1 MMTVHAKGRLWRS
14 LPAILVVAIV
24 ALGVTTRVRFLRR
37 EMMSRWHTALEG
49 GALTTQATVDDWFSD
64 RDADAE
70 ALATSISIHAAFPH
84 AGDSTPRF
92 ATVLAPI
99 VRRAKFT
106 DAWVVDSAGNLIS
119 AATSHPLRADEVL
132 AAKEAIAKHQTRH
145 SAITANG
152 PNSATIAIAAPVKL
166 SAATPAE
173 KHAPA
178 AVILRADLVKAFAP
192 WARGRPN
199 AAMSMFATPA
209 PGRFIL
215 ISACPEQSVPVCIE
229 QSVTLSHSTPAAIA
243 LAQKDSFGLFNE
255 ADGHQTLALTRF
267 DKRLG
272 WGVIRRVS
280 FADAQVP
287 LDREFA
293 IEGAFLLALLGLLGL
308 GGYAAN
314 RTVRVRR
321 LYAQHEATVRL
332 SAVVDASTDGI
343 ISLDEDFAITMVN
356 AAVERML
363 GYSSDALVGRPIF
376 ALFAAEWHAHLLAT
390 LEDFARSS
398 FAFAPLEETER
409 CIALCSNGALMPVDA
424 RVSRAIANGVPV
436 YVMGLRDV
444 SERART
450 ENFLKGQRL
459 VLEMIARGA
468 PAPDTCHTLL
478 SVVRAEATEMRCAIY
493 ELDVD
498 REVAVLV
505 SAVDLPTAVTSQLRE
520 QPAGPRAEGVG
531 LAVHGDTDVIS
542 ADVAVDPRWSQS
554 AELLVA
560 HGIHGAWAIP
570 LRAADGTVIGAL
582 ACYFDATRMATP
594 REQELA
600 HAVVHLASIAISS
613 ARDAAQLRLSEA
625 SFRSF
630 VENTPAAI
638 FRETRGGDLQ
648 STNQAMV
655 ELLGYP
661 NASALQSAATAG
673 LLYIDADARSRLL
686 QSLERDGVVRGV
698 ELEWRCAAGPR
709 VAVRVSA
716 RAYRDEQG
724 LVVLWEGYAENVTSL
739 RHAQEALR
747 RSEKLAAVGQL
758 ISGVAHELNNPLS
771 SIMHFTEDLLTDDR
785 PPADAEALGVIRDQ
799 ARRSRAIVRDLLS
812 FVRQRESNAEPTCLT
827 DVVAA
832 TVRGMGPTIAQGGV
846 LVLTSDDPERGFVL
860 ADRAG
865 IEQIVTNVVA
875 NAVQA
880 AARAGGGEVRIGT
893 RCDADQCELVVE
905 DNGPGIPDEVLPRIF
920 DPFFTTKQTGEG
932 TGLGLSVTLGIVEQL
947 GGRIGVEPRAGGSGT
962 RFVISLPRMRHDAE
976 FIAAELQ
983 AVPVA
988 AVEMTALQPVVA
1000 APAEVS
1006 VAPRT
1011 ALIIDDEPSI
1021 RAALRRYFTRRGW
1034 VVEDAADGDAALQR
1048 IAAAGERLGVVVC
1061 DLRMPG
1067 LSGID
1072 LHDRLARERPALL
1085 RRFVFSTGDVASAE
1099 AAHFV
1104 QRTLC
1109 PVLQKPFELRMLDDI
1124 IARVVE
1130 GADAER
1136 VVA

>member
-1 MMTVHAKGRLWRS
+1 MPVYAKGRLRRS
-14 LPAILVVAIV
+14 LPALLVIAIV
-24 ALGVTTRVRFLRR
+24 ALGVTARVRFLRR
-37 EMMSRWHTALEG
+37 EMMSRWHAALEG
-49 GALTTQATVDDWFSD
+49 GALTTQATVDDWLSD

-70 ALATSISIHAAFPH
+70 ALATSVSIHAAFPH

-119 AATSHPLRADEVL
+119 AATRDPLRAEEAL
-132 AAKEAIAKHQTRH
+132 AAREAIASHLTRH
-145 SAITANG
+145 STITANG
-152 PNSATIAIAAPVKL
+152 PHAATMVIAAPVKL
-166 SAATPAE
+166 SVATPPDV
-173 KHAPA
+173 HAPA

-199 AAMSMFATPA
+199 AAMSVFATPS
-209 PGRFIL
+209 PGGVIL

-229 QSVTLSHSTPAAIA
+229 HSATLSPSTPAAIA

-255 ADGHQTLALTRF
+255 ADGHRTLALTRF
-267 DKRLG
+267 DTRLG
-272 WGVIRRVS
+272 WGVIRRVN

-287 LDREFA
+287 LDREFV

-398 FAFAPLEETER
+398 FAYAPLEETER

-450 ENFLKGQRL
+450 ENFLKGQRV

-468 PAPDTCHTLL
+468 PAPDTCDTLL
-478 SVVRAEATEMRCAIY
+478 TVVRAEASEMRCAIY

-498 REVAVLV
+498 REVALLV
-505 SAVDLPTAVTSQLRE
+505 SAVDLPTAVASQLRE
-520 QPAGPRAEGVG
+520 LPVGPRAEGVG

-542 ADVAVDPRWSQS
+542 ADVAVDPLWSQS

-560 HGIHGAWAIP
+560 HGILGAWTIP
-570 LRAADGTVIGAL
+570 LRATDGTVIGAL

-655 ELLGYP
+655 ELLGYT
-661 NASALQSAATAG
+661 NESALQSAAAAG
-673 LLYIDADARSRLL
+673 RLYIDADARSRLL

-716 RAYRDEQG
+716 RAYRDEHG
-724 LVVLWEGYAENVTSL
+724 LVVRWEGYAENVTSL

-812 FVRQRESNAEPTCLT
+812 FVRQREANAEPTCLT

-832 TVRGMGPTIAQGGV
+832 TVRGMVPAIAQGGV
-846 LVLTSDDPERGFVL
+846 QVLTSDDPERGFVL

-865 IEQIVTNVVA
+865 IEQIVTNVVG

-880 AARAGGGEVRIGT
+880 AGRGGEVRIST
-893 RCDADQCELVVE
+893 RCDEDQCELVVE

-947 GGRIGVEPRAGGSGT
+947 GGRIAAEPRAGGSGT
-962 RFVISLPRMRHDAE
+962 RFVVSLPRLRPDAD
-976 FIAAELQ
+976 ITPADLP
-983 AVPVA
+983 AVPI
-988 AVEMTALQPVVA
+988 PVVEA
-1000 APAEVS
+1000 M
-1006 VAPRT
+1006 APRPVVGSSSEASLT
-1011 ALIIDDEPSI
+1011 PRVALIIDDEPSI

-1034 VVEDAADGDAALQR
+1034 VVEEADDGDAALRR
-1048 IAAAGERLGVVVC
+1048 IDAAGAQLGVVVC

-1072 LHDRLARERPALL
+1072 LHDRLASERPALL
-1085 RRFVFSTGDVASAE
+1085 RRFVFSTGDVASIE
-1099 AAHFV
+1099 AASFV

-1124 IARVVE
+1124 VAHVVE